1 MKPMVAT
8 GLVFLALAVAL
19 PALAVAEPAIPAP
32 APVAAAA
39 PAAAPAAGPPAVTAP
54 PAAAPIAT
62 PSLVGAGNRL
72 LIGSLVLAAL
82 LLIASRLIRRMPLG
96 RLLPRGD
103 GPIKM
108 LSRTHLGPKA
118 SLCLV
123 EVESTTILLAITG
136 EQISALHSWPKG
148 AAAAV
153 SGPAAPGPRPS
164 GERDVPGQLR
174 ALSARLG
181 SPR

>member
-1 MKPMVAT
+1 MRRVASAA
-8 GLVFLALAVAL
+8 LVALTLALAL
-19 PALAVAEPAIPAP
+19 PALVFAEP
-32 APVAAAA
+32 AA
-39 PAAAPAAGPPAVTAP
+39 PAAAPATAAPTTGAPDAAAP
-54 PAAAPIAT
+54 PAAAPAPIAT
-62 PSLVGAGNRL
+62 PSLIGAGNRL

-82 LLIASRLIRRMPLG
+82 LLIASRLVRRMPFG
-96 RLLPRGD
+96 RLLPRSE

-136 EQISALHSWPKG
+136 EQISALHSWPTG

-153 SGPAAPGPRPS
+153 PGSAAPGPRAT

-181 SPR
+181 GPR

>member
-1 MKPMVAT
+1 MRRLAVAA
-8 GLVFLALAVAL
+8 LVALTLALAL
-19 PALAVAEPAIPAP
+19 TLARPMLGFAEPAAPAP
-32 APVAAAA
+32 APGAAAGAPAATAPSAAA
-39 PAAAPAAGPPAVTAP
+39 P
-54 PAAAPIAT
+54 APIAT

-72 LIGSLVLAAL
+72 LIGSLVLGAL
-82 LLIASRLIRRMPLG
+82 LLIASRLVRRMPLG

-103 GPIKM
+103 GPIKV

-123 EVESTTILLAITG
+123 EVESTKILLAMTG

-148 AAAAV
+148 AAAAAA
-153 SGPAAPGPRPS
+153 GPAAPGPRSS
-164 GERDVPGQLR
+164 GERGDVPGQLR

-181 SPR
+181 GPR